1 MFQVQ
6 HYRKIQTAVG
16 LRNVTAHNMRHNI
29 YDKEGNEIANEQ
41 KDGKWYDPEMA
52 HHNRYSSDIEKPEQ
66 VLKKRADRIKDAGLK
81 RKPQKNASYAIEGV
95 FSASPEFNQEWRNSK
110 KDNVAWKEYLVKSEK
125 WAAKTFGK
133 ENVLHVAMH
142 MDEKTPHLH
151 VLMTPIMKKDGRE
164 VYSSSNFLG
173 GRSGL
178 RTLQTEYHKS
188 IGKKYDLDRGV
199 EGSRASHE
207 WIKGL
212 ANKEKQVNTKEIEV
226 QNKAKKIEDQQIE
239 ISNNKHLLFRDLPR
253 NLEPEEIKNPFKKV
267 FLAHNS
273 SDGKHKE
280 MPYGKYI
287 KYEKEI
293 RTKEYIKQL
302 SVQKR
307 SAEHERN
314 QSDNMNSHYKKELSQ
329 IKKSLGSYKSATPEQ
344 LRDLAN
350 RREQEIAQSKAKK
363 ITKSKTRTK
372 YNDLDRDHGMGY

>member
-41 KDGKWYDPEMA
+41 KDAKWYDPEMA
-52 HHNRYSSDIEKPEQ
+52 HHNRYSSDIEKPDQ
-66 VLKKRADRIKDAGLK
+66 VLKKRADRIQDAGLK
-81 RKPQKNASYAIEGV
+81 RKPQKNASFAIEGV

-110 KDNVAWKEYLVKSEK
+110 KDNDAWKEYLVKSEK

-151 VLMTPIMKKDGRE
+151 VLMTPIMRKDGRD

-188 IGKKYDLDRGV
+188 IGKKYNLDRGV

-212 ANKEKQVNTKEIEV
+212 ANKEKQVNAKEIEV
-226 QNKAKKIEDQQIE
+226 HDRANKIEDQQIQ
-239 ISNNKHLLFRDLPR
+239 ISNNKHLLYEDLPK
-253 NLEPEEIKNPFKKV
+253 NLKPEVPKNPLKRSPLYV
-267 FLAHNS
+267 HNS
-273 SDGKHKE
+273 SDGLKKD
-280 MPYGKYI
+280 MPYKAYM
-287 KYEKEI
+287 KYETES
-293 RTKEYIKQL
+293 RTKEYIQKL
-302 SVQKR
+302 SVLRR
-307 SAEHERN
+307 SAEYERD
-314 QSDNMNSHYKKELSQ
+314 QSKNRNYRVEKELSQ
-329 IKKSLGSYKSATPEQ
+329 TKEKLMSYTKATPEQ
-344 LRDLAN
+344 LRNLADRIEATKTKN
-350 RREQEIAQSKAKK
+350 RSR
-363 ITKSKTRTK
+363 TKSKDH
-372 YNDLDRDHGMGY
+372 DLDRGLSR